1 MGRIS
6 FRFRRSSHRPLTPP
20 LLQVRIPIPHQLEVR
35 PCHRPQI
42 ERSGR
47 ARGEGEKRS
56 QRESLTRLASLLYQ
70 YLYRLSYIDA
80 DYSSTLIH
88 CTSSYPLSGA
98 TEGSELA
105 SESLY
110 ASARTHENI
119 TRNEA
124 NDLLL
129 SSTLSLILL
138 DTRKVSSCPPSGPCN
153 VLWHSSEKQRW
164 RRTRYDS
171 TASQESLSLTKR
183 FRQVSF

>member
-1 MGRIS
+1 MGGIS
-6 FRFRRSSHRPLTPP
+6 FRFRRSPHRPLAPP
-20 LLQVRIPIPHQLEVR
+20 LLQVRIEVPYQLEVCPR
-35 PCHRPQI
+35 HRPQI

-47 ARGEGEKRS
+47 ARGEGEERS

-88 CTSSYPLSGA
+88 CASSYPLSGA
-98 TEGSELA
+98 TEGSALA
-105 SESLY
+105 NESLC
-110 ASARTHENI
+110 ASARTREVD

-129 SSTLSLILL
+129 SSTLSLILP
-138 DTRKVSSCPPSGPCN
+138 DTRKVSSCPRSAPYN
-153 VLWHSSEKQRW
+153 VLWHSSEKKRW